1 MERFCFVACMSIS
14 LPVLL
19 GCAFARKGEPVQ
31 TGQHAQSFETQILKT
46 VRINYLL
53 YLPSEYGKAER
64 EWPLVVFLH
73 GAGERGDDLELVAV
87 HGPPKLVAEGRE
99 FPFIIVSPQ
108 CPKDAWWP
116 GELDALK
123 ALLDDVVGTYSVD
136 EDRVYLTGLSMGG
149 FGTWAWAIEE
159 PDRFAALVPVCG
171 RGDPE
176 KVARIA
182 HVPAWVFHGAKD
194 QTVPLEAS
202 QEMVD
207 ALKAAGAEPKFTVYP
222 EAGHDSW
229 TATYENQELY
239 DWLLGQRR
247 DGQ

>member
-1 MERFCFVACMSIS
+1 MVERIH
-14 LPVLL
+14 LL
-19 GCAFARKGEPVQ
+19 VCLTAGLSALSGCAFARGGEPVQ

-46 VRINYLL
+46 VRVNYLL
-53 YLPSEYGKAER
+53 YLPPEYGKAGR
-64 EWPLVVFLH
+64 KWPLMVFLH
-73 GAGERGDDLELVAV
+73 GAGERGDDLELVAL
-87 HGPPKLVAEGRE
+87 HGPPKLIAQGRQ
-99 FPFIIVSPQ
+99 FPFIVVSPQ

-123 ALLDDVVGTYSVD
+123 ALLGHLIATHAVD
-136 EDRVYLTGLSMGG
+136 EDRIYLTGLSMGG
-149 FGTWAWAIEE
+149 FGAWAWAVDE
-159 PDRFAALVPVCG
+159 PDRFAALVPICG

-176 KVARIA
+176 KVSRIT
-182 HVPAWVFHGAKD
+182 HLPVWVFHGAKD

-229 TATYENQELY
+229 TATYESQELY
-239 DWLLGQRR
+239 DWLLEQRR
-247 DGQ
+247 GR